1 MSDDLRD
8 LIGRY
13 ASGSLSEEE
22 QKRLFEAAL
31 EDQDLFDELA
41 REQGIRQ
48 LLAEPG
54 VRERLIG
61 ALQPPKRTTAW
72 FLAAA
77 AGVAAAALIFVLMR
91 PSPKPP
97 IQIAAVTAPPPA
109 PAVPTPPKEKATGAA
124 LETRA
129 AAPQTSRDSL
139 STQPMKKAA
148 VPDAPG
154 GTAGGTVASLAE
166 PQNAPV
172 APQRTAAAQ
181 NMVGLALGPA
191 AGFHFSLETAGHLI
205 VRPSTAGYLSVRT
218 GEGVV
223 LYPSQPSAAGS
234 MVDVPL
240 PDDAA
245 SVIVTF
251 SDRPDPVALK
261 PVPRAEAS
269 GDIRAPGSSVIEL
282 KIPR

>member
-13 ASGSLSEEE
+13 ASGSLTEEE

-54 VRERLIG
+54 ARERLIG
-61 ALQPPKRTTAW
+61 ALQPPKRTAAW

-77 AGVAAAALIFVLMR
+77 AGVAAAALIFVVMR

-97 IQIAAVTAPPPA
+97 IQIAAVTAPL
-109 PAVPTPPKEKATGAA
+109 PPKEKATATA

-129 AAPQTSRDSL
+129 APPQPLRDTPSN
-139 STQPMKKAA
+139 QPRKKAA
-148 VPDAPG
+148 VPDAQTG
-154 GTAGGTVASLAE
+154 AAGGTVASLAE
-166 PQNAPV
+166 PKSAPA

-181 NMVGLALGPA
+181 NMVGLALMPSV
-191 AGFHFSLETAGHLI
+191 GFHFSLETAGHLI
-205 VRPSTAGYLSVRT
+205 VRPSTAGYLSIRT
-218 GEGVV
+218 REGVV
-223 LYPSQPSAAGS
+223 LYPTQPSAAGS

-240 PDDAA
+240 ADDVA
-245 SVIVTF
+245 SVIIAF

-269 GDIRAPGSSVIEL
+269 GDVLARGAFVIEL